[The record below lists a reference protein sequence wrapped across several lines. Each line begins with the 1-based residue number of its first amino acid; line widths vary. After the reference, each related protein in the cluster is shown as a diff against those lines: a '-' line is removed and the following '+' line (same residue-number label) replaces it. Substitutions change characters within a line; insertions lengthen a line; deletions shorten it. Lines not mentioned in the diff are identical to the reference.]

1 MLKLNLGAGY
11 KKYDGFVSVDNS
23 KECQPDVLH
32 DLETFP
38 YPFETNSVE
47 RIQMNHVLE
56 HLGADPD
63 IFNEIMREIYRIC
76 CDGAV
81 IDIKVPHPRHEYY
94 LGDPTHVRPIT
105 PLVMSLY
112 DRDKNEEW
120 LKSGSSNTP
129 LAIMNQVHF
138 VTTKTNYILEEAI
151 DQQFKSGQISTEE
164 LTEMIVRQNN
174 VVTEIIMELKVVK
187 S

>member
-1 MLKLNLGAGY
+1 
-11 KKYDGFVSVDNS
+11 
-23 KECQPDVLH
+23 
-32 DLETFP
+32 
-38 YPFETNSVE
+38 
-47 RIQMNHVLE
+47 
-56 HLGADPD
+56 
-63 IFNEIMREIYRIC
+63 
-76 CDGAV
+76 
-81 IDIKVPHPRHEYY
+81 
-94 LGDPTHVRPIT
+94 
-105 PLVMSLY
+105 MSLY